1 MCLAQGNSKR
11 ICWLVLHTIHF
22 KLSAKRGSCENHF
35 LKCFSM
41 TQLGKMNTKFTN
53 CEADAQTTTLSPV
66 KIESV
71 KEGDKAK
78 FKEELINRE
87 MKKLKN

>member
-22 KLSAKRGSCENHF
+22 KAERQARNCENHF
-35 LKCFSM
+35 LKCFDT

-53 CEADAQTTTLSPV
+53 CEADALTTTLSPV

-78 FKEELINRE
+78 FKEEWINRE
-87 MKKLKN
+87 VKKLTD